1 MKYDNG
7 NRNLILKFMRSR
19 LIGGFF
25 LYTGENKM
33 EVSQWQLI
41 Y

>member
-25 LYTGENKM
+25 YYAKIKWRCYSG
-33 EVSQWQLI
+33 S
-41 Y
+41 

>member
-1 MKYDNG
+1 MQGIIIY
-7 NRNLILKFMRSR
+7 RNLILKFMRSR

-25 LYTGENKM
+25 YYVKNKM

>member
-25 LYTGENKM
+25 LYTKKM
-33 EVSQWQLI
+33 EVLHGS
-41 Y
+41 